1 MLRGNAYR
9 YATVRKHGASFCGGA
24 RWRPARRD
32 IIEKLLILTDING
45 LLFGGRVLILKK
57 TQEVIT
63 MKDVVDKCSTKGCA
77 IDVGT
82 IIDNEDCVYRAEKVF
97 PSREE
102 AESTVAAVRERA
114 AAAAP
119 ASEPPPGRLHH
130 RRRWRRGETRPLH
143 RLLLPGGK
151 DYFRVILAK
160 SALIR
165 ACSGSAM
172 LWRAGAFR

>member
-1 MLRGNAYR
+1 
-9 YATVRKHGASFCGGA
+9 
-24 RWRPARRD
+24 
-32 IIEKLLILTDING
+32 
-45 LLFGGRVLILKK
+45 
-57 TQEVIT
+57 

-82 IIDNEDCVYRAEKVF
+82 IIDNEDCAYRAEKVF

-114 AAAAP
+114 AAA
-119 ASEPPPGRLHH
+119 GRLHH

-165 ACSGSAM
+165 ARSGSAM

>member
-1 MLRGNAYR
+1 
-9 YATVRKHGASFCGGA
+9 
-24 RWRPARRD
+24 
-32 IIEKLLILTDING
+32 
-45 LLFGGRVLILKK
+45 
-57 TQEVIT
+57 

-119 ASEPPPGRLHH
+119 ASEPPQV
-130 RRRWRRGETRPLH
+130 
-143 RLLLPGGK
+143 
-151 DYFRVILAK
+151 DYTIVAAGDAVKLDLSIAFSCQAERSFRVIPAK

-165 ACSGSAM
+165 ACSGSVM

>member
-1 MLRGNAYR
+1 
-9 YATVRKHGASFCGGA
+9 
-24 RWRPARRD
+24 
-32 IIEKLLILTDING
+32 
-45 LLFGGRVLILKK
+45 
-57 TQEVIT
+57 

-102 AESTVAAVRERA
+102 AESTVAAVRERV

-119 ASEPPPGRLHH
+119 ASEPPQVDYTIVAAAGDAVKLDLSIAFSC
-130 RRRWRRGETRPLH
+130 RR
-143 RLLLPGGK
+143 K
-151 DYFRVILAK
+151 DHFRVIPAK

-165 ACSGSAM
+165 SCSGSAM
-172 LWRAGAFR
+172 LWRADAFR

>member
-1 MLRGNAYR
+1 
-9 YATVRKHGASFCGGA
+9 
-24 RWRPARRD
+24 
-32 IIEKLLILTDING
+32 
-45 LLFGGRVLILKK
+45 
-57 TQEVIT
+57 

-119 ASEPPPGRLHH
+119 ASEPPQVDYTIVAAGDAVKLD
-130 RRRWRRGETRPLH
+130 LH
-143 RLLLPGGK
+143 RLPPRKRSFSSYPCEICFNSLL
-151 DYFRVILAK
+151 
-160 SALIR
+160 
-165 ACSGSAM
+165 
-172 LWRAGAFR
+172 

>member
-1 MLRGNAYR
+1 MQNSVMETTIAAR
-9 YATVRKHGASFCGGA
+9 ATRIVTRPSVNMMPRFAVAQDG
-24 RWRPARRD
+24 PARRD

-119 ASEPPPGRLHH
+119 ASEPPQVDYTIVAAGDAVKLDLSIAFSCRAEKIIFELSL
-130 RRRWRRGETRPLH
+130 RN
-143 RLLLPGGK
+143 LL
-151 DYFRVILAK
+151 
-160 SALIR
+160 
-165 ACSGSAM
+165 
-172 LWRAGAFR
+172 

>member
-1 MLRGNAYR
+1 
-9 YATVRKHGASFCGGA
+9 
-24 RWRPARRD
+24 
-32 IIEKLLILTDING
+32 
-45 LLFGGRVLILKK
+45 
-57 TQEVIT
+57 

-119 ASEPPPGRLHH
+119 ASEPPQVDYTIVAAGDAVKLD
-130 RRRWRRGETRPLH
+130 LSIAFSCQ
-143 RLLLPGGK
+143 GGK
-151 DYFRVILAK
+151 DHFRVIPAK

-165 ACSGSAM
+165 SCSGRTLPLTGRRLPLEQHAA
-172 LWRAGAFR
+172 RPAT

>member
-1 MLRGNAYR
+1 
-9 YATVRKHGASFCGGA
+9 
-24 RWRPARRD
+24 
-32 IIEKLLILTDING
+32 
-45 LLFGGRVLILKK
+45 
-57 TQEVIT
+57 

-119 ASEPPPGRLHH
+119 ASEPPQGRLHH
-130 RRRWRRGETRPLH
+130 RRRWRRGETRLSIAFSCQAEKIIFELSL
-143 RLLLPGGK
+143 RNLL
-151 DYFRVILAK
+151 
-160 SALIR
+160 
-165 ACSGSAM
+165 
-172 LWRAGAFR
+172 